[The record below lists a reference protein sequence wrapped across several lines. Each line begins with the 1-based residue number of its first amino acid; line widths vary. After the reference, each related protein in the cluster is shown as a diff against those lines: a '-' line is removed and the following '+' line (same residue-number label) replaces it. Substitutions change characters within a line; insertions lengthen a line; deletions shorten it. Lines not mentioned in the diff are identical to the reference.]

1 MANLVVI
8 ATTAVPDHV
17 RGALTRWMIEPNP
30 GMYVGTLSAR
40 VRDELWQAVS
50 ASVGDGAATC
60 IYPHADHEQRFTL
73 LTAGQRR
80 RTVIDLDGLQLIQF
94 HAENEQDPE

>member
-8 ATTAVPDHV
+8 STTAVPDHV
-17 RGALTRWMIEPNP
+17 RGALTRWMVEPTP
-30 GMYVGTLSAR
+30 GFYVGTLSAR

-50 ASVGDGAATC
+50 GSVADGAATC
-60 IYPHADHEQRFTL
+60 VYPHADREQRFVIR
-73 LTAGQRR
+73 TAGRRR

-94 HAENEQDPE
+94 HAENEQQLE